1 MRVQEIWPPIVTF
14 WPKGKKKLRYNKKKI
29 VLFMIFLDFWGDF
42 EQVLYLTFFDSR
54 LRFFVIGL

>member
-1 MRVQEIWPPIVTF
+1 MKVQVIWPPIVTF
-14 WPKGKKKLRYNKKKI
+14 WPKGKKKLRYNKKKNCT
-29 VLFMIFLDFWGDF
+29 FYDFLDFWGDF